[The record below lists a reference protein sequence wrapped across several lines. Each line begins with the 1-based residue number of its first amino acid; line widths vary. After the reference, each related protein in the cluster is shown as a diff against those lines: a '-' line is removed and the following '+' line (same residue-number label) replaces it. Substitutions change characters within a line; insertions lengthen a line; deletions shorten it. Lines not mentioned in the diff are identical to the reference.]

1 MPEPSKVVSSSDF
14 NDWFSLNDTIMGGS
28 SKAVCKASSKGLSLE
43 GVVIEEKGGFVSCI
57 SPVFVPL
64 LNLSNYQGFELK
76 IEGKGRTLK
85 FGVSC
90 KYGILGLKEF
100 FLDKSPGGLRWV
112 AEIDTKRFGPTIIK
126 VPFKSLEPTVLAKK
140 ISLPREFKSDSI
152 SQFQLLH
159 SKFGRP
165 GELNPGLSLARL
177 IFYCNLLVFTSS
189 IRGKYIFS
197 SFYF

>member
-1 MPEPSKVVSSSDF
+1 MSGPSKVISSCDF
-14 NDWFSLNDTIMGGS
+14 ENWFSLNDTVMGGS
-28 SKAVCKASSKGLSLE
+28 SKAICKASSKGLSLQ
-43 GVVIEEKGGFVSCI
+43 GIVVEEKGGFVSCK
-57 SPVFVPL
+57 SPIFSPF

-90 KYGILGLKEF
+90 IYGILGLKEF

-112 AEIDTKRFGPTIIK
+112 AEINTKRFGSTIIK
-126 VPFKSLEPTVLAKK
+126 VPFESLEPTVVAKK
-140 ISLPREFKSDSI
+140 IPLPIKFKSDSI

-165 GELNPGLSLARL
+165 GELNPGFKPGKINIL
-177 IFYCNLLVFTSS
+177 FQS
-189 IRGKYIFS
+189 ISVY
-197 SFYF
+197 

>member
-1 MPEPSKVVSSSDF
+1 MPELSKVLSSTDF
-14 NDWFSLNDTIMGGS
+14 DEWFSLNDTVMGGS
-28 SKAVCKASSKGLSLE
+28 SKAVCKTSSKGLSLE
-43 GVVIEEKGGFVSCI
+43 GFVVEENGGFVSCK
-57 SPVFVPL
+57 SPILSPL

-90 KYGILGLKEF
+90 KYGIYSLREL

-112 AEIDTKRFGPTIIK
+112 AEIDTKRFGTTIIK
-126 VPFKSLEPTVLAKK
+126 VPFESFEPTVLAKK
-140 ISLPREFKSDSI
+140 ISLPSKFKSDSI

-165 GELNPGLSLARL
+165 GELNPGFKAGKINFVLQ
-177 IFYCNLLVFTSS
+177 S
-189 IRGKYIFS
+189 ISAY
-197 SFYF
+197 